1 MERTK
6 ANFRALRETV
16 GMSQAHLAK
25 ECGIDSRSVRRW
37 EDPKERSCSPRGFAW
52 DLLEEARAAQ
62 LSAYDAAVTAV
73 EDEADEAGCAPRA
86 VTLTY
91 WPNVAAYAHAHPEED
106 PANWQMAN
114 ANARLV
120 AHALA
125 EMGYEVE
132 FAFPAFCSE

>member
-1 MERTK
+1 MQQTK

-16 GMSQAHLAK
+16 GMGQAHLAK
-25 ECGIDSRSVRRW
+25 ELGIDSRSVRRW
-37 EDPKERSCSPRGFAW
+37 EDPKEVSCNPREFAW
-52 DLLEEARAAQ
+52 DLLEEARRAQ

-73 EDEADEAGCAPRA
+73 EDEADENGAPKA

-91 WPNVAAYAHAHPEED
+91 WPNAATYARFHPEED
-106 PANWQMAN
+106 PACWQMAN
-114 ANARLV
+114 ANSRLV

-132 FAFPAFCSE
+132 FAFPGV